1 MSLEAALDEER
12 REILKIL
19 EGSPEK
25 RRKSGLTGSHLSEN
39 ERAGSPL
46 GTRSPVRSMLD
57 VGPSTSTGRHASIA
71 GSGVGITNNTYRSSQ
86 APIRSMLDPVS
97 EGVST
102 STRAVDPSSPEVS
115 PTGEGTF
122 KDKPADQSRISPNSE
137 YQFDMLP
144 ANPANALPKRVS
156 QGGKNKGG
164 RQNTISSLLNNGGR
178 ELERGR
184 HHSISGT
191 GIGQNQSKSP
201 SSRFG
206 KSGRSQSPRHPR
218 LNSNSYN
225 LMGDPGKF
233 VGERGQV
240 IDMNSAYRRLSD
252 AALARSGGSL
262 SALPA
267 RAGSEHIRAGSGEM
281 LSPTGGVRLEKDFDD
296 GDEDALDESSDEG
309 ARSSD
314 DEFYGRGRQKND
326 SGKESGGTDADD
338 DSDGDALSSNKT
350 KAKSRV
356 PRSLL
361 AAAEDERK
369 S

>member
-19 EGSPEK
+19 EGSTEK
-25 RRKSGLTGSHLSEN
+25 RRRSGPGGSYLSDN

-57 VGPSTSTGRHASIA
+57 VGPNTSTGRRASIA
-71 GSGVGITNNTYRSSQ
+71 GSGVGITNSTYRSSQ
-86 APIRSMLDPVS
+86 APIRSMLDPVR
-97 EGVST
+97 EGIST
-102 STRAVDPSSPEVS
+102 SSRKSSNQSPPEIS
-115 PTGEGTF
+115 PTGDSHFRDGS
-122 KDKPADQSRISPNSE
+122 ADQHRFSPNSE

-144 ANPANALPKRVS
+144 ANPANALPKRAS
-156 QGGKNKGG
+156 QGGKKQSG
-164 RQNTISSLLNNGGR
+164 RQNTISSLLGNGGR
-178 ELERGR
+178 ETERGR

-206 KSGRSQSPRHPR
+206 KSGRSQSPRNPR

-281 LSPTGGVRLEKDFDD
+281 LSPTGGIRLEKDFDD
-296 GDEDALDESSDEG
+296 GDEEALAESSDDG

-314 DEFYGRGRQKND
+314 DEFYGRGRQRD
-326 SGKESGGTDADD
+326 ESLTGSRGIDVDD
-338 DSDGDALSSNKT
+338 DSDGDGLTSIKDKS
-350 KAKSRV
+350 KSRV

-369 S
+369 